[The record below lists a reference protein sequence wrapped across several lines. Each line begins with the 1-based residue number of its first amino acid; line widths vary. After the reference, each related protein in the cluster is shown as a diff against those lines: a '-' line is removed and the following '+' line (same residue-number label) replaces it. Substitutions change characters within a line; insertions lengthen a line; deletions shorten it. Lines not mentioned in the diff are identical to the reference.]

1 MTLQNLSIRT
11 RLTLG
16 FGLVIALLALMAT
29 IAFMELVS
37 SNRSTEMIVQDRL
50 VKVQLAQSIEN
61 EINRQSRAL
70 RTAMIARDGQV
81 MEAELDKVAKSKPV
95 VQAHLER
102 LSAIVRSEAGI
113 AVLENLRNAR
123 KAFIAEETVLI
134 GLIREGKSDKAREL
148 LLGRM
153 IDLQNRYLGSVEA
166 LAHFQNQ
173 AIDAAAKNAAEAA
186 ETGEKSILLLS
197 ALGLLLS
204 VVLALVISRS
214 LIGPIRGLQK
224 VITEVEQTGDFSRR
238 MLVKGSDEVAQTCQ
252 SFNAL
257 LTSQQLALQQI
268 SHAVSSVAQG
278 DFEQTVSADLRG
290 DLHTVKQAINQSVA
304 SIKATMANIDM
315 AMHSLSS
322 GQFDVR
328 FDTSQAHGDFKQLLI
343 TAQQALDQLRVMIQ
357 DVGAVM
363 GQVAQG
369 QLRARVQVD
378 AAGDLNVLKRN
389 INESLEV
396 LGGTLGQMN
405 EATRHIATQS
415 TQTQTAVSQIA
426 FGAQSQSHAVQQ
438 VSAALRSAAQA
449 ISDIAHNTEQASQQS
464 RESVAHVRSGKDK
477 ISEMIDVVSR
487 IAQNS
492 QKISKISEVIEH
504 IAYRTN
510 LLSLNAA
517 IEAARAGEQGKGFAV
532 VADEVG
538 KLAISSADST
548 KEITQLVQQAAAE
561 ATRAVETV
569 ALVQKDMD
577 AIESG
582 ATHTDSMLRRV
593 SVAVEQQS
601 SAVQEIDSNV
611 ANLGQ
616 VAQGNASTSE
626 ELTETAQHLSSI
638 ARSNQQ
644 ALSRFTF

>member
-315 AMHSLSS
+315 AMHSLSN

-464 RESVAHVRSGKDK
+464 RESVAHVRSGKGK

>member
-315 AMHSLSS
+315 AMHSLSN

>member
-16 FGLVIALLALMAT
+16 FGLVIAVLALMAT
-29 IAFMELVS
+29 IAYTELVA
-37 SNRSTEMIVQDRL
+37 SNNYTEMIVRDRL
-50 VKVQLAQSIEN
+50 VKVQLAQTIEN
-61 EINRQSRAL
+61 EINSQSRAL
-70 RTAMIARDGQV
+70 RTAMIAREGQL
-81 MEAELDKVAKSKPV
+81 MASELAKVKASKPV
-95 VQAHLER
+95 IEEALKK
-102 LSAIVRSEAGI
+102 LSAIADTATGQQALERVQAAHKAFMTEESALIDLIQEGRSE
-113 AVLENLRNAR
+113 
-123 KAFIAEETVLI
+123 
-134 GLIREGKSDKAREL
+134 KAREL

-153 IDLQNRYLGSVEA
+153 IEVQNRYIESVEELSHYQKA
-166 LAHFQNQ
+166 
-173 AIDAAAKNAAEAA
+173 AIESAGASAAEAA
-186 ETGEKSILLLS
+186 EIGEYSILFLS
-197 ALGLLLS
+197 AVGLTLS
-204 VVLALVISRS
+204 VVLAWVISRS
-214 LIGPIRGLQK
+214 LIGPVRGLQR

-238 MLVKGSDEVAQTCQ
+238 MQVKGTDEVAQTCL

-257 LTSQQLALQQI
+257 LTSQQVALQQI
-268 SHAVSSVAQG
+268 SHAVAGVARG
-278 DFEQTVSADLRG
+278 DFEQSVTADLRG
-290 DLHTVKQAINQSVA
+290 DLHAVKLAINQSVV
-304 SIKATMANIDM
+304 SIKTTMANIHM
-315 AMHSLSS
+315 AMHSLSV

-328 FDTSQAHGDFKQLLI
+328 FDTSQTDGDFKQLLL
-343 TAQQALDQLRVMIQ
+343 TAQQALDQLRVMME
-357 DVGAVM
+357 DVGHVM

-369 QLRARVQVD
+369 RLLARVQVE
-378 AAGDLNVLKRN
+378 AVGDLSVLKRN
-389 INESLEV
+389 INESLE
-396 LGGTLGQMN
+396 TLGSTLAQMN
-405 EATRHIATQS
+405 QATRLIATQS
-415 TQTQTAVSQIA
+415 SQTQTAVSQIA

-438 VSAALRSAAQA
+438 VSAALRTAAQA
-449 ISDIAHNTEQASQQS
+449 ISDVAHNTEQASQQS
-464 RESVAHVRSGKDK
+464 RASVSYVRSGKDK
-477 ISEMIDVVSR
+477 IAEMIDVVSR

-548 KEITQLVQQAAAE
+548 KEITQLVQQAATE
-561 ATRAVETV
+561 AQRAVETV

-593 SVAVEQQS
+593 AVAVEEQS
-601 SAVQEIDSNV
+601 AAVQEIDSNV
-611 ANLGQ
+611 ASLGQ

-638 ARSNQQ
+638 ARSNEQ
-644 ALSRFTF
+644 ALAHFTF

>member
-95 VQAHLER
+95 VQANLER

-343 TAQQALDQLRVMIQ
+343 TAQRALDQLRVMIQ

>member
-61 EINRQSRAL
+61 EVNRQSRAL

-173 AIDAAAKNAAEAA
+173 AIDAAAQNAAEAA

-315 AMHSLSS
+315 AMHSLSN

>member
-95 VQAHLER
+95 VQANLER

-315 AMHSLSS
+315 AMHSLSN

>member
-61 EINRQSRAL
+61 EVNRQSRAL

-315 AMHSLSS
+315 AMHSLSN

>member
-29 IAFMELVS
+29 IAFIELVS

-95 VQAHLER
+95 VQANLER

-315 AMHSLSS
+315 AMHSLSN